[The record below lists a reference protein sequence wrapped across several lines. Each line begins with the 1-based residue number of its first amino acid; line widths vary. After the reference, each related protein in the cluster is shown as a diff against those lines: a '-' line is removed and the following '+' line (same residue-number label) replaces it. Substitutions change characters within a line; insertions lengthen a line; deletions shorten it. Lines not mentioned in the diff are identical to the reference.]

1 MEIKVRKIVA
11 LILCICL
18 CVTSISADAKT
29 KKVTGKDGKYITWNY
44 DKDTKTLT
52 FSGKG
57 VISDFIL
64 DGHAPEPEWYVW
76 NKETERIVIEEGIT
90 VIGEGAFSDFVSV
103 RDVHLPETLIKISG
117 DAFNENMQLKSINF
131 PENLK
136 NISSYAFSG
145 CEKMELPMFPSKLK
159 TIGEYAFCGCNK
171 IKTFS
176 FPKNTKKVTKGILSE
191 CKLLSKI
198 NMSRHTEVISEYAFS
213 YCPQIKKIK
222 LPKNVR
228 TVTMSAFIGTSL
240 KKIMLPS
247 KVQVIKNGSHG
258 NKGLGNGYEVK
269 KLRIIEI
276 HTKKLKKIEKNSF
289 GGLSRKA
296 VIKVPKTK
304 KKQYTKMLR
313 KSGLSKK
320 IKIKSL

>member
-1 MEIKVRKIVA
+1 
-11 LILCICL
+11 
-18 CVTSISADAKT
+18 
-29 KKVTGKDGKYITWNY
+29 
-44 DKDTKTLT
+44 
-52 FSGKG
+52 
-57 VISDFIL
+57 
-64 DGHAPEPEWYVW
+64 
-76 NKETERIVIEEGIT
+76 
-90 VIGEGAFSDFVSV
+90 
-103 RDVHLPETLIKISG
+103 
-117 DAFNENMQLKSINF
+117 MQLKSINF

-176 FPKNTKKVTKGILSE
+176 FPKNTKKVTKGIISE

-276 HTKKLKKIEKNSF
+276 HSKKLKKIEKKSF
-289 GGLSRKA
+289 GGLTRKV
-296 VIKVPKTK
+296 VIKVPK
-304 KKQYTKMLR
+304 LSHCSI
-313 KSGLSKK
+313 SGNILATFISKK
-320 IKIKSL
+320 IISMLIYS